1 MAKLG
6 YVEAFSRYKAKLQNE
21 RWAFSA
27 LSDDGSIVISCWEHL
42 LKPFGKGVL
51 RYTDTLSR
59 RKNRK
64 LGLPLLVEH
73 LKLAQQDGRRFRLVI
88 TYTEETDVVDEGRGA
103 GSIKKD
109 FEVRPDLIGTLT
121 EFDGD
126 RFVIDFRRLTGP
138 TQSASGS

>member
-6 YVEAFSRYKAKLQNE
+6 FVEAFSRYKATLQNE

-59 RKNRK
+59 RQNRK
-64 LGLPLLVEH
+64 LGLPVFEEH
-73 LKLAQQDGRRFRLVI
+73 LKLAQQEGRSFRLVI
-88 TYTEETDVVDEGRGA
+88 AYTAETDVVDAGRGA
-103 GSIKKD
+103 GAIKKD
-109 FEVRPDLIGTLT
+109 FDVRPDLVGTLT

-126 RFVIDFRRLTGP
+126 RFVIDFRRQA
-138 TQSASGS
+138 QSNG